1 MANKR
6 YFKCLKLISGKTIIE
21 YWHTNNPRILTGMF
35 DFIIPLGYNKPKEKE
50 IHEA

>member
-6 YFKCLKLISGKTIIE
+6 YFKCLKLLAGRTIIE
-21 YWHTNNPRILTGMF
+21 YWHTNNTSLLRQMF
-35 DFIIPLGYNKPKEKE
+35 DFIIPLGYNKPKDKE